1 MVFNLLMMFLM
12 SMPPNPYAKTMIR
25 PPKFPQTMNR
35 GVKRIS
41 PVQGERKALV
51 ILVDFDDNQR
61 TYQTGDFDSLIYGTD
76 QSSMRDYYS
85 EVSYGKFTVSAQSDI
100 AGWFRAPENYS
111 FYVGD
116 SFGFYNDYPNNV
128 QRLVEHACSLA
139 DPAVDFSQYDGDGDG
154 YVDAVFIVHAGPGA
168 EETGSIHDIWSH
180 QWQLSNTGTSCPGAY
195 LTDDGVRVDGY
206 SMEPEELST
215 YSARISVGV
224 FVHEFGHVIGLP
236 DLYDTD
242 YSTNGLGWFCL
253 MAAGSWG
260 RVSSSDLPGSSPTH
274 PCTWVKY
281 QLGWTAPVAVERT
294 GVSRRENQSL
304 VSAATNSVAYRL
316 MEDPGG
322 PDWTWSGSGNG
333 EYFLVENR
341 YRAGYDRSL
350 PGDGL
355 LILHADDPRTE
366 NSSESHPLVGIMQ
379 ADGDPDYL
387 LSDLG
392 VAADLWS
399 DDSAGFG
406 DATIPSSRM
415 YNETPSGASAYD
427 IGPGDSVVTASFWI
441 APILFGRT
449 AAYPNPF
456 LANNIPSWGRKI
468 IITYYPSDTLD
479 LTDPYPPF
487 KVSIFNIAGEL
498 VRMLDHDHYGEIDQ
512 YRRSAFWDLKN
523 DRGQDVVSGMY
534 LYVIET
540 EGSQVQR
547 TKGRLTLIR

>member
-1 MVFNLLMMFLM
+1 
-12 SMPPNPYAKTMIR
+12 MPPNPYAKTTIK
-25 PPKFPQTMNR
+25 PPRFPITMNR
-35 GVKRIS
+35 GIRRIG
-41 PVQGERKALV
+41 PVLGERKALV

-61 TYQTGDFDSLIYGTD
+61 TYQTGDFDSLIYGTN

-85 EVSYGKFTVSAQSDI
+85 QVSYGKFTISAQSDI
-100 AGWFRAPENYS
+100 AGWFRAPESCSY
-111 FYVGD
+111 YVGD
-116 SFGFYNDYPNNV
+116 SFGFYSDYPNNV
-128 QRLVEHACSLA
+128 QRLVERACELA
-139 DPAVDFSQYDGDGDG
+139 DPSVDFSEYDGDSDG

-206 SMEPEELST
+206 SMEPERLED
-215 YSARISVGV
+215 YSSRITVGV
-224 FVHEFGHVIGLP
+224 FAHEFGHVLGLP

-260 RVSSSDLPGSSPTH
+260 RAGSSDLPGSSPSYL
-274 PCTWVKY
+274 CAWAKY
-281 QLGWTAPVAVERT
+281 QLGWTTPVAVERS
-294 GVSRRENQSL
+294 GVSKREDQLL
-304 VSAATNSVAYRL
+304 VSAATNPVVYRL

-322 PDWTWSGSGNG
+322 PDWTWNGGAG

-341 YRAGYDRSL
+341 YRSGYDRSL
-350 PGDGL
+350 PGNGL
-355 LILHADDPRTE
+355 LILHADDSRTE
-366 NSSESHPLVGIMQ
+366 NTNESHPLVGIMQ

-392 VAADLWS
+392 VAGDLWS
-399 DDSAGFG
+399 NDLAGFG
-406 DATIPSSRM
+406 DGTTPSSRM
-415 YNETPSGASAYD
+415 FNETPSGVSVYD
-427 IGPGDSVVTASFWI
+427 IGPADSVVTASFWI

-456 LANNIPSWGRKI
+456 LANKLPSWGKKI
-468 IITYYPSDTLD
+468 IITYYPSDTLE
-479 LTDPYPPF
+479 LTDPYPLF
-487 KVSIFNIAGEL
+487 KVSLFNIAGEL
-498 VRMLDHDHYGEIDQ
+498 VRVLDNEFAGEVDHF
-512 YRRSAFWDLKN
+512 RRSAFWDLKN
-523 DRGQDVVSGMY
+523 DRGQEVVSGMY

-540 EGSQVQR
+540 EGGQLQR